1 MLLVHSS
8 LARPEETERRLAAH
22 GLEPAVA
29 AEHDGSLGPV
39 ARERLDYLRSIG
51 VADESLSERMV
62 VVEGRMPARGAGTR
76 GVTDALGRHA
86 VALASVREVA
96 ARAGAQRVVLL
107 VDEGDDAVPT
117 MVEWAEGGTF
127 ELTEG
132 GVTEPI
138 DPAALAGVV
147 PAVTPDVRPL
157 PPTALTVDPETGELA
172 APIGA
177 LAAIAERDR
186 RRSPR
191 RSAAAP
197 SPPPS
202 SPPASPSM
210 PLALAAR
217 PGERVVAQIG
227 SETFA
232 FPEGWP

>member
-1 MLLVHSS
+1 MTH
-8 LARPEETERRLAAH
+8 
-22 GLEPAVA
+22 
-29 AEHDGSLGPV
+29 
-39 ARERLDYLRSIG
+39 
-51 VADESLSERMV
+51 
-62 VVEGRMPARGAGTR
+62 
-76 GVTDALGRHA
+76 ALGRHA

-127 ELTEG
+127 EVTEG
-132 GVTEPI
+132 GVSEQI
-138 DPAALAGVV
+138 DPATLAGVL

-177 LAAIAERDR
+177 LAGIAGAIVDL
-186 RRSPR
+186 
-191 RSAAAP
+191 AAAFGGRSVATAEFATREP
-197 SPPPS
+197 DL
-202 SPPASPSM
+202 

-217 PGERVVAQIG
+217 QGERVVAQIG

>member
-1 MLLVHSS
+1 MSD
-8 LARPEETERRLAAH
+8 P
-22 GLEPAVA
+22 
-29 AEHDGSLGPV
+29 
-39 ARERLDYLRSIG
+39 
-51 VADESLSERMV
+51 
-62 VVEGRMPARGAGTR
+62 
-76 GVTDALGRHA
+76 LGRHA

-127 ELTEG
+127 EVTEG
-132 GVTEPI
+132 GVTEQI

-157 PPTALTVDPETGELA
+157 PPTALTVDAETGELA

-177 LAAIAERDR
+177 LAGIAGAIVDLATAFGGRSVATAEFATRE
-186 RRSPR
+186 PGL
-191 RSAAAP
+191 
-197 SPPPS
+197 
-202 SPPASPSM
+202 

-217 PGERVVAQIG
+217 QGERVVAQIG
-227 SETFA
+227 AETFA